1 MTTRKVKK
9 KKAGKKA
16 PTRTRQSAS
25 TSPLESLVGKDTY
38 STWVSM
44 LKHLV
49 PHGRTH
55 RLSVVVASML
65 QDAAARNR
73 MEHPLGE
80 RLQNAL
86 EGDPDEAMK
95 LIGPTVE
102 RLFKDAGVKS
112 KRTSARG
119 ERYSIV
125 EQSVIEYVY
134 WHNMPWE

>member
-1 MTTRKVKK
+1 MVARKVQKK
-9 KKAGKKA
+9 KVAKIA
-16 PTRTRQSAS
+16 PARARQTAT
-25 TSPLESLVGKDTY
+25 TSPLQCLVGSETY
-38 STWVSM
+38 STWVTM

-55 RLSVVVASML
+55 RLSVVVAGML

-73 MEHPLGE
+73 IDHPLGE

-86 EGDPDEAMK
+86 EGDPDEAMRI
-95 LIGPTVE
+95 IGPTVE

-125 EQSVIEYVY
+125 EQSVSEFVY
-134 WHNMPWE
+134 WENMPWE